1 MEISEELKRR
11 VWSKGIIDER
21 YPSDEVRKD
30 ACGAF
35 ILYEKFGDRNS
46 IFGWEIDHIYPASEL
61 QGKEGITE
69 DLIDNIINLR
79 PLNWRNNASKSNSYP
94 FYSACLVADDKGA
107 TNVETN
113 IGKVVNQSV
122 QAELKEFYHLDD

>member
-1 MEISEELKRR
+1 MEITEEIKRR
-11 VWSKGIIDER
+11 IWSKGLIDEK
-21 YPSDEVRKD
+21 YPSDIVRKD

-35 ILYEKFGDRNS
+35 MLYEKFGDRNS

-61 QGKEGITE
+61 RGKEDIT
-69 DLIDNIINLR
+69 DDMIDDIINLR

-94 FYSACLVADDKGA
+94 FYSASLVADDNAA

-113 IGKVVNQSV
+113 IGKVVNEGV
-122 QAELKEFYHLDD
+122 QAQLKDFYHLED